1 MLPQTDGR
9 TNRQHLELQ
18 VCFADKKDQSSYN
31 DENDDDNDVEVTSGS
46 VVRPPVLSSLR
57 GGRVEVVVEGS
68 VVVELR

>member
-1 MLPQTDGR
+1 MIDES
-9 TNRQHLELQ
+9 N
-18 VCFADKKDQSSYN
+18 YN
-31 DENDDDNDVEVTSGS
+31 NVTSGS